1 MNNEDP
7 QQPSDHWLKELEETQ
22 KAMDS
27 RTEPGRTE
35 RPLDRWLIY
44 LDPEQTVPLLLRY
57 IPPTC
62 GNFSMG
68 GTSLHFS
75 FSKEDWIDSD
85 PVTQIEIPEGYWL
98 ATFPTTQKQW
108 QAVESCIGLSKRES
122 HFKGD
127 YLPMEN
133 VSWDDCTRWLGA
145 LNNQERIQQQLNK
158 LAMSLPPT
166 QADQPTRDERKW
178 RFELPAEA
186 HWEWACRAT
195 PAKGNPTRWVT
206 SMTQYH
212 AGDGPTALAR
222 CGWYDGN
229 ANGKTHRVGEK
240 ISNALGLYDMHGN
253 VWEWCRDAWV
263 NDYAHLV
270 NGMHVDQMVRSSEQ
284 VGENCQR
291 AMRGGSWGDS
301 ARGCQ
306 AADRDGW
313 APVNRYWGRGFRVGL
328 FPGPNRANAS
338 KTQVGSKLRRE
349 AETQREPTE
358 SPRAGFE
365 L

>member
-44 LDPEQTVPLLLRY
+44 LDPKQTVPLLLRY

-108 QAVESCIGLSKRES
+108 QAVEELSGLAKRECR
-122 HFKGD
+122 FKGD

-133 VSWDDCTRWLGA
+133 VSWDDCTEWLGA
-145 LNNQERIQQQLNK
+145 LNKQEHIQQQLNK
-158 LAMSLPPT
+158 LAMFLPPT
-166 QADQPTRDERKW
+166 QADQPTRDGWSW

-195 PAKGNPTRWVT
+195 PAKGNLTRWVT

-212 AGDGPTALAR
+212 AGDGPTALER
-222 CGWYDGN
+222 CGWYAGN

-240 ISNALGLYDMHGN
+240 IRNALGLYDMHGN

-284 VGENCQR
+284 VGGNRRR
-291 AMRGGSWGDS
+291 ATRGGSWYDS
-301 ARGCQ
+301 ARGCR
-306 AADRDGW
+306 AAFRFRW
-313 APVNRYWGRGFRVGL
+313 APFIRDWNRGFRVGL
-328 FPGPNRANAS
+328 FPGPIS
-338 KTQVGSKLRRE
+338 CQGEQDGS
-349 AETQREPTE
+349 
-358 SPRAGFE
+358 G
-365 L
+365 

>member
-68 GTSLHFS
+68 GTSLHVS
-75 FSKEDWIDSD
+75 IDEKMWLDSD
-85 PVTQIEIPEGYWL
+85 PVTQIEITEGYWL

-108 QAVESCIGLSKRES
+108 QAVERCCGIAKRES

-133 VSWDDCTRWLGA
+133 VSWDDCTEWLGA
-145 LNNQERIQQQLNK
+145 LNNQEHIQQQLNK
-158 LAMSLPPT
+158 LAMFLPPT
-166 QADQPTRDERKW
+166 QADQPTRDGWSW

-195 PAKGNPTRWVT
+195 PAKGNLTRWVT

-212 AGDGPTALAR
+212 AGDGPTALER
-222 CGWYDGN
+222 CGWYAGN

-240 ISNALGLYDMHGN
+240 IRNALGLYDMHGN

-284 VGENCQR
+284 VGGNRLR
-291 AMRGGSWGDS
+291 ASRGGGWLYS
-301 ARGCQ
+301 ARRCL
-306 AADRDGW
+306 AADRLRWTPDFRFR
-313 APVNRYWGRGFRVGL
+313 NLGFRVGL
-328 FPGPNRANAS
+328 FPGPISCQGEQDAS
-338 KTQVGSKLRRE
+338 G
-349 AETQREPTE
+349 
-358 SPRAGFE
+358 
-365 L
+365 

>member
-1 MNNEDP
+1 
-7 QQPSDHWLKELEETQ
+7 
-22 KAMDS
+22 
-27 RTEPGRTE
+27 
-35 RPLDRWLIY
+35 
-44 LDPEQTVPLLLRY
+44 
-57 IPPTC
+57 
-62 GNFSMG
+62 MG

-75 FSKEDWIDSD
+75 FSKEDWFDSD

-108 QAVESCIGLSKRES
+108 QAVEELSGLAKRES

-133 VSWDDCTRWLGA
+133 VSWDDCTEWLGA
-145 LNNQERIQQQLNK
+145 LNKQEHIQEQLNK
-158 LAMSLPPT
+158 LAMFLPPT
-166 QADQPTRDERKW
+166 QANQPTRDGWSW

-195 PAKGNPTRWVT
+195 PAKGNLTRWVT

-212 AGDGPTALAR
+212 AGDGPTALER
-222 CGWYDGN
+222 CGWYAGN

-240 ISNALGLYDMHGN
+240 IRNALGLYDMHGN

-284 VGENCQR
+284 VGGNRRR
-291 AMRGGSWGDS
+291 ATRGGSWYDS
-301 ARGCQ
+301 ARGCR
-306 AADRDGW
+306 AAFRFRW
-313 APVNRYWGRGFRVGL
+313 APFIRDWNRGFRVGL
-328 FPGPNRANAS
+328 FPGPIS
-338 KTQVGSKLRRE
+338 CQGEQDGS
-349 AETQREPTE
+349 
-358 SPRAGFE
+358 G
-365 L
+365 

>member
-1 MNNEDP
+1 
-7 QQPSDHWLKELEETQ
+7 
-22 KAMDS
+22 
-27 RTEPGRTE
+27 
-35 RPLDRWLIY
+35 
-44 LDPEQTVPLLLRY
+44 
-57 IPPTC
+57 
-62 GNFSMG
+62 MG

-133 VSWDDCTRWLGA
+133 VSWDECTRWLGA

>member
-44 LDPEQTVPLLLRY
+44 LDPKQTVPLLLRY

-85 PVTQIEIPEGYWL
+85 PVTQIEIPEGFWL

-133 VSWDDCTRWLGA
+133 VSWDECTRWLGA
-145 LNNQERIQQQLNK
+145 LNNQEHIQQQLNK

-212 AGDGPTALAR
+212 AGDGPTALER
-222 CGWYDGN
+222 CGWYAGN

-284 VGENCQR
+284 LGGNRRR
-291 AMRGGSWGDS
+291 ALRGGSWFNS
-301 ARGCQ
+301 ARRCQ
-306 AADRDGW
+306 AAYRVRRAPDDRFW
-313 APVNRYWGRGFRVGL
+313 NQGFRVGL
-328 FPGPNRANAS
+328 FPGPISCQGERDAS
-338 KTQVGSKLRRE
+338 G
-349 AETQREPTE
+349 
-358 SPRAGFE
+358 
-365 L
+365 

>member
-1 MNNEDP
+1 
-7 QQPSDHWLKELEETQ
+7 
-22 KAMDS
+22 MDS

-133 VSWDDCTRWLGA
+133 VSWDECTRWLGA